1 MRLQRAGAGQL
12 LTVKRN
18 SDCDQKKNGARGS
31 VIRITKNGMPLFAVI
46 TIAVIAVTTI
56 IAITAIVAVTVVAP
70 VTAIVRVRAVAP
82 VAVIDRH
89 NGAAAERCDQDTN
102 DQCDH

>member
-1 MRLQRAGAGQL
+1 M
-12 LTVKRN
+12 V
-18 SDCDQKKNGARGS
+18 KKNGARRS
-31 VIRITKNGMPLFAVI
+31 VFLILKNDTPLLAVI
-46 TIAVIAVTTI
+46 PIAVIAVTTI
-56 IAITAIVAVTVVAP
+56 IAITAIVAVAVVAP

-102 DQCDH
+102 DQRDLHS